1 MFFPNDFKYEH
12 DIMRRG
18 LYGLL
23 LGDTVG
29 CSYEFKSVWEETK
42 FLKIDMVPPIG
53 FNSTY
58 SHVPIRTWTDYG
70 AQALALLDILCQH
83 TEFQWI

>member
-12 DIMRRG
+12 DIIRRG

-29 CSYEFKSVWEETK
+29 RSYEFKSDEELLK
-42 FLKIDMVPPIG
+42 FLKIDMCRRLI
-53 FNSTY
+53 NEQQY
-58 SHVPIRTWTDYG
+58 
-70 AQALALLDILCQH
+70 
-83 TEFQWI
+83 

>member
-12 DIMRRG
+12 DIIRRG

-29 CSYEFKSVWEETK
+29 RSYEFKSDEELLK
-42 FLKIDMVPPIG
+42 FLKIDMVPPINQRTAILNRV
-53 FNSTY
+53 FLQNS
-58 SHVPIRTWTDYG
+58 I
-70 AQALALLDILCQH
+70 
-83 TEFQWI
+83 